1 MLLWSIRLSLI
12 TSVKCARFRLTRSY
26 LSLLANYF
34 ILVLASSF
42 IILSD
47 LPLVALFPCLYLL
60 TTVTVK
66 SGFLASALLGDV
78 TFLSAQEYQLGG
90 SLIPIKRVIFAL
102 SPVVLLII
110 HDDNSR
116 VLLWRDSLSE
126 NQYRDLIVMLKREH

>member
-12 TSVKCARFRLTRSY
+12 TSVKCARFHLTRSY

-42 IILSD
+42 ILLSD
-47 LPLVALFPCLYLL
+47 LPLVAVFPSIYLL
-60 TTVTVK
+60 MTVTIK
-66 SGFLASALLGDV
+66 SGFFASALLGDV
-78 TFLSAQEYQLGG
+78 TFLSAQEYQLDR
-90 SLIPIKRVIFAL
+90 SLIPIKRVVFTL
-102 SPVVLLII
+102 SPAALLII

-126 NQYRDLIVMLKREH
+126 KQYRDLIVMLKREH